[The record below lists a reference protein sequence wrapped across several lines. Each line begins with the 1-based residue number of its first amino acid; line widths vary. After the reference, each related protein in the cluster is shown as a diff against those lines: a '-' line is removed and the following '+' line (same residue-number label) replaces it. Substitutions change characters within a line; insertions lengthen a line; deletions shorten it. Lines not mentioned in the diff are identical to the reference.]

1 MAKAKFCYNT
11 LNMPESYLRLLKTK
25 YGIGFLILFA
35 LTLTLTV
42 SPSLGTNFTFAQSS
56 DERPNILVIMG
67 DDFGYSDLGVFGS
80 EISTPNLDQLGRDGK
95 ILSNYYSHPVCSPAR
110 STFLTGVD
118 NHIAG
123 IGTMYENIAPNQVNK
138 TGYETYITDRV
149 VTVAELLRDSGYD
162 TLLSGKWHLSGKGY
176 HNGTGPADRGFDES
190 FTLLESGANHF
201 TFGPYYPGGVVTF
214 IDNGKIVEKPN
225 GTKFSNEFYTD
236 KMIDFIKKSK
246 DNDKPFFAYLAPQ
259 VAHTPFQAPAE
270 LIKKYQG
277 VYDGGWEKIREQR
290 FEKQKELGIWPA
302 NMTLPKS
309 YPPLPNWDNL
319 TNDERQQ
326 RSQIFAVHA
335 AMIDDMDYNIGK
347 LIQFLKET
355 GEYDNTLIMF
365 TSDNGGSEPSD
376 SPVIVGGF
384 EGAVDEATKQFMAGY
399 NESFD
404 AIGGK
409 DSYWGYGWQGTIMS
423 NSPHSG
429 MKTTMLNGGIRPPFV
444 IKEPGA
450 ANTTDLEVIKA
461 LVHVSDMTPT
471 FLEYANVSHP
481 GSEYMGR
488 EVSPLMGKS
497 IKPLLEG
504 NVDKIHSEDE
514 MLFAEM
520 FGNRLI
526 LMGDWKARYQIFP
539 AGDGQW
545 KLFNLAQEIREATD
559 VSKEHPD
566 ILEKMVAA
574 YDKWAG
580 EVGIIVPEYSEQ
592 QLKTSEAMIA
602 ASNQTEVDPG
612 FPIEQ

>member
-1 MAKAKFCYNT
+1 
-11 LNMPESYLRLLKTK
+11 MPTTPMRKLH
-25 YGIGFLILFA
+25 FLSLS
-35 LTLTLTV
+35 LTFLTV
-42 SPSLGTNFTFAQSS
+42 LSLIGMAPLMKSSQTVFAQSS
-56 DERPNILVIMG
+56 SVTDRPNIMVIMG

-80 EISTPNLDQLGRDGK
+80 EISTPNLDQLGREGK

-110 STFLTGVD
+110 VTFFTGVD
-118 NHIAG
+118 NHIGG

-138 TGYETYITDRV
+138 TGYETYISNKV
-149 VTVAELLRDSGYD
+149 VTVAELLRDAGYD

-176 HNGTGPADRGFDES
+176 HNGTGPAERGFDES

-201 TFGPYYPGGVVTF
+201 TYGPYYPGGTVTF

-225 GTKFSNEFYTD
+225 GTQFSNEFYTD

-246 DNDKPFFAYLAPQ
+246 DNSKPFFAYLAPQ

-270 LIKKYQG
+270 LIKKYEG

-326 RSQIFAVHA
+326 RSQIFAAHA
-335 AMIDDMDYNIGK
+335 AMIEDMDSNIGK
-347 LIQFLKET
+347 LIQYLKET

-376 SPVIVGGF
+376 SPVVVGGL
-384 EGAVDEATKQFMAGY
+384 EGAADEATERFMAGN

-409 DSYWGYGWQGTIMS
+409 DSYWGYGWQGAIMS
-423 NSPHSG
+423 NTPHSG
-429 MKTTMLNGGIRPPFV
+429 VKSTMLNGGIRPPFV

-450 ANTTDLEVIKA
+450 ANTTNLEVIKA

-481 GSEYMGR
+481 GSEYKGKQ
-488 EVSPLMGKS
+488 VTPLMGKS

-504 NVDKIHSEDE
+504 NLKKVHSEDE
-514 MLFAEM
+514 ILSAEM
-520 FGNRLI
+520 FGNRLV

-545 KLFNLAQEIREATD
+545 KLFNLAQDIREATD
-559 VSKEHPD
+559 VSIEHPD
-566 ILEKMVAA
+566 ILEKMVSA
-574 YDKWAG
+574 YDKWAQD
-580 EVGIIVPEYSEQ
+580 VGIIEPEYSEQ
-592 QLKTSEAMIA
+592 QLKTGAAMIA
-602 ASNQTEVDPG
+602 TSNQTEIDPG
-612 FPIEQ
+612 LPIEQ